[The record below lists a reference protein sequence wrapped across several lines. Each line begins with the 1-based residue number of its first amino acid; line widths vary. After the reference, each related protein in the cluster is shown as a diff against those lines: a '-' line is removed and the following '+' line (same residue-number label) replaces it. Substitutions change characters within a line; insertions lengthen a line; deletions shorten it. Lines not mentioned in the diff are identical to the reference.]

1 MTTVS
6 AADMLGNDVIR
17 EELLQ
22 KLRENAAR
30 LQQEGTTLPPQ
41 ASQDLIS
48 ISEEARRR
56 LEEQKAAADLPQT
69 TEQTEQ
75 PRRPPKNRRSC
86 REKAPLASVWTSAPQ
101 RPQKAK
107 APPRHI
113 RQSSTAKTAA
123 ASP

>member
-17 EELLQ
+17 EEILQ

-48 ISEEARRR
+48 ISDEARRR
-56 LEEQKAAADLPQT
+56 LEEQKAADDGAD
-69 TEQTEQ
+69 
-75 PRRPPKNRRSC
+75 R
-86 REKAPLASVWTSAPQ
+86 
-101 RPQKAK
+101 
-107 APPRHI
+107 
-113 RQSSTAKTAA
+113 TAA
-123 ASP
+123 AGESDCADRRRTAASVG